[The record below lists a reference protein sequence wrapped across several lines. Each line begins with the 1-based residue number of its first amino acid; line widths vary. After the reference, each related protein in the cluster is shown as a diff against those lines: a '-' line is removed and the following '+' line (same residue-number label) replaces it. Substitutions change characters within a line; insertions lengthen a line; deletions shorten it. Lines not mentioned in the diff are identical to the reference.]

1 MSEHDYSG
9 IDEGA
14 GRWWGPVAGTAFV
27 VASLIVLAVIVV
39 FVGQW
44 ASD

>member
-9 IDEGA
+9 IDERA
-14 GRWWGPVAGTAFV
+14 GRWWGPVAGTTSV
-27 VASLIVLAVIVV
+27 IASLIVLAVIAV